1 MVRNGNKSHA
11 FASKA
16 KPKARKPT
24 VAKNKNEMDRPT
36 AELDAVK
43 LDASLNTTTFH
54 GWTRFPDEVSIR
66 KAIQGGVFLESP
78 PK

>member
-1 MVRNGNKSHA
+1 MARNGKKSHA

-16 KPKARKPT
+16 KPKAKKPT
-24 VAKNKNEMDRPT
+24 VAKNRNEMDTLT
-36 AELDAVK
+36 AE

-54 GWTRFPDEVSIR
+54 GWTRLLDEVSIR